1 MIKLILSFLLLIF
14 VHFSFAVN
22 IKSNKIYCKQLIQT
36 ENIRKIFSSVPC
48 YIPATEAI
56 KLVDTQEID
65 KFYYLEYETLNIRW
79 AKQSINRGENKS
91 KQNNSIGIIQS
102 VRKQQGNVTIE
113 IEDRK
118 NWLYKFNY

>member
-48 YIPATEAI
+48 NSPATEAI

-79 AKQSINRGENKS
+79 AKQSINRGENKN
-91 KQNNSIGIIQS
+91 KQNKSIGIIQS
-102 VRKQQGNVTIE
+102 VRKQPGNVTIE
-113 IEDRK
+113 IEERK

>member
-22 IKSNKIYCKQLIQT
+22 IKSNKISSKQLLQT
-36 ENIRKIFSSVPC
+36 ENLRKLFSSVPS

-56 KLVDTQEID
+56 KLLDTQEIN

-79 AKQSINRGENKS
+79 AKQSINRGENKN

-102 VRKQQGNVTIE
+102 VKKQQSNATIE